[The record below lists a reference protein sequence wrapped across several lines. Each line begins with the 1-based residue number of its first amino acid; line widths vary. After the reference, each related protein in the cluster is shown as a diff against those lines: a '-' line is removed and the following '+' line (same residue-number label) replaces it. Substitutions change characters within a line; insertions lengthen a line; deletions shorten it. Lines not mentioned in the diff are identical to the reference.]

1 MKKTAIALA
10 AISTI
15 FAAQPA
21 FAEAAVVSYKDLDL
35 TTEQGQKEL
44 DHRIDNAAKEVCGM
58 NEERTGT
65 RIVSSDARKCYKEA
79 RQKLQNRLAALT
91 VNKATGS

>member
-21 FAEAAVVSYKDLDL
+21 FAEAATVSYKDLDL

-44 DHRIDNAAKEVCGM
+44 DRRIDNAARDVCGM
-58 NEERTGT
+58 NESRTGT
-65 RIVSSDARKCYKEA
+65 RMVSTDARKCYKEA
-79 RQKLQNRLAALT
+79 RQKLEKRLAALT
-91 VNKATGS
+91 TNKATGS

>member
-1 MKKTAIALA
+1 
-10 AISTI
+10 I
-15 FAAQPA
+15 FVAQPA

-44 DHRIDNAAKEVCGM
+44 DRRIDGAAREVCGM

-79 RQKLQNRLAALT
+79 RKQLENRLAALT
-91 VNKATGS
+91 VNKTAGS